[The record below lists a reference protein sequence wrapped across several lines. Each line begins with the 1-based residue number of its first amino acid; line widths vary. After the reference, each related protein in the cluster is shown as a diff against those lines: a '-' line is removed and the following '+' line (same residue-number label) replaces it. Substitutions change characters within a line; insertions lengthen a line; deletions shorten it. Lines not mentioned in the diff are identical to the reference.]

1 MYPRLGSRDI
11 SAIGCQG
18 GKTPYVAA
26 MKQSVIARPRRPSPI
41 LVCKKCLERVSG
53 AKKIR
58 RELKSELKRQ
68 RNEAPNERSLKSPRL
83 VTTSCFGICP
93 KKAVVLA
100 SGKSLQNGEYI
111 LVSDCEHVEDALNQL
126 QSPS

>member
-1 MYPRLGSRDI
+1 
-11 SAIGCQG
+11 
-18 GKTPYVAA
+18 
-26 MKQSVIARPRRPSPI
+26 MKQQPVIARPRRTSPI
-41 LVCKKCLERVSG
+41 LVCKKCLGRVSG

-68 RNEAPNERSLKSPRL
+68 RDEASSERPLKSARL

-100 SGKSLQNGEYI
+100 SGKSLRNGEYI
-111 LVSDCEHVEDALNQL
+111 LVSDREHVEDALNQL